1 VFLFVQQLK
10 KKTKGNN
17 SGNEN
22 PETSK
27 KFAVGVEVRASSE
40 HELTSP
46 KVNTN
51 LLIQAY
57 HTRILM
63 DVITN

>member
-1 VFLFVQQLK
+1 LCEYFKFRFRQQLQED
-10 KKTKGNN
+10 TKGHD

-27 KFAVGVEVRASSE
+27 DFSVGVEVKASSE

-57 HTRILM
+57 RTRI
-63 DVITN
+63 